1 VSDVPTASDI
11 EARLRQVS
19 GLPETLD
26 ASFDAFEAIRRAARD
41 CQDRVPELFA
51 AFMMTADAAVD
62 GREALT
68 PAPSLPP
75 TSGIEPGHAGT
86 ARADASE
93 VADALAALAAVLRD
107 RLIGAAAL
115 AGTPD
120 DQAACQDAAE
130 AAGRICQL
138 MTR

>member
-11 EARLRQVS
+11 EARLRRVS
-19 GLPETLD
+19 SLPETLD

-75 TSGIEPGHAGT
+75 TSGAGLGNAMA
-86 ARADASE
+86 ARANLDQ
-93 VADALAALAAVLRD
+93 VPDALATLAAVLRD
-107 RLIGAAAL
+107 RLTDAAGL
-115 AGTPD
+115 ADTAD
-120 DQAACQDAAE
+120 DRAACQDAAD
-130 AAGRICQL
+130 AARRICQL